1 MSNDKVTSLKLITG
15 EEIICT
21 VVSSGDT
28 IEIKKPLVLSVQ
40 QVGQGQ
46 FGLALSP
53 WALSNP
59 DIGLITLDKSVIVA
73 NFVPSKEVKRQYLL
87 QTTGIDLGAP
97 SSLKL

>member
-59 DIGLITLDKSVIVA
+59 DIGKKKKKKQHSRTNSFTKMCCMIFMI
-73 NFVPSKEVKRQYLL
+73 
-87 QTTGIDLGAP
+87 
-97 SSLKL
+97 